1 MEHRIELK
9 TERLI
14 LRPVE
19 EKDAKAIFNYRSDS
33 TTNQYQGWI
42 PKSLDDVH
50 KFINKVSPKIDIVDT
65 WFQFVIIKNNSNEII
80 GDVGIHFLDSDK
92 KQVEIG
98 CTLDKT
104 YQGKGYAT
112 ETLKG
117 TLDYLFNKLD
127 KRRVIGSIDPRNIK
141 SIGLVERLGFRKE
154 AHFKESI
161 LINGEWVDDLVY
173 AILKNEW
180 NKKKQ

>member
-1 MEHRIELK
+1 MKKMERRIK
-9 TERLI
+9 LI
-14 LRPVE
+14 TKQLTLRPVE

-33 TTNQYQGWI
+33 IMNQYQGWI

-50 KFINKVSPKIDIVDT
+50 KFINKVSQKIDIVDT

-80 GDVGIHFLDSDK
+80 GDVGIHFLDTES
-92 KQVEIG
+92 KQAEIG
-98 CTLDKT
+98 CTLDKN
-104 YQGKGYAT
+104 YHGKGYAA
-112 ETLKG
+112 EVLKA
-117 TLDYLFNKLD
+117 TINYLFEKLNKH
-127 KRRVIGSIDPRNIK
+127 RIIGSIDPQNLK
-141 SIGLVERLGFRKE
+141 SIRLVERLGFRKE

-180 NKKKQ
+180 N